1 MRDNKKRIEVMISSE
16 TGDYIEMMSFDELEK
31 KYGTIPFHE
40 KLVNKVIKASVSWN
54 LRNGVMFLTVQ
65 NGSYNESKYTLDN
78 VHGSWGN
85 LTKYW

>member
-16 TGDYIEMMSFDELEK
+16 TGDYIEMMSFDELEE
-31 KYGTIPFHE
+31 KYGAIPLPE
-40 KLVNKVIKASVSWN
+40 RLVNKVIKAGVSWN

-78 VHGSWGN
+78 IHGSWGN
-85 LTKYW
+85 LTRS